1 MEAAKQRE
9 KYSPRR
15 NVTVSEE
22 EVARMLLEA
31 VRSTR
36 FEGVTVSRHT
46 VTSVTDHT
54 WSSGLSK
61 QSVDVQLKGLK
72 TSSPFS
78 RCAPHREHVCAF
90 RVRFSFGTG
99 REWRRSSCSSFKV
112 PKILKLI

>member
-1 MEAAKQRE
+1 M
-9 KYSPRR
+9 
-15 NVTVSEE
+15 TVSEE

-72 TSSPFS
+72 TNS
-78 RCAPHREHVCAF
+78 PHREHVCAF

-99 REWRRSSCSSFKV
+99 REWHRSSCSSFKV